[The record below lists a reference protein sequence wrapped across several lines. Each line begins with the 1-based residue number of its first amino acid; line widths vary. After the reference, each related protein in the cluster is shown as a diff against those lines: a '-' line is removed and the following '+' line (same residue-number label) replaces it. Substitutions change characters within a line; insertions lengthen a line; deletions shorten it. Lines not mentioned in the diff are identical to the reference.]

1 LTDPLLSEDEKPG
14 TESARLL
21 LMGDAK
27 ARADEDDPYVYGAG
41 DEKDSC
47 CSEEVKE
54 GSVGEANPK
63 RGIFVR
69 WLYRWERILLFV
81 L

>member
-1 LTDPLLSEDEKPG
+1 
-14 TESARLL
+14 
-21 LMGDAK
+21 
-27 ARADEDDPYVYGAG
+27 VYGAG

-47 CSEEVKE
+47 CCEEVKE